1 MANRIHDMFEPV
13 KASEELKES
22 TAAFLQAERRKR
34 TAHFFRPAVYRTIAA
49 VCVMLMLLA
58 GIGGYSVMG
67 TPVSYVSID
76 VNPSVELALNRFDR
90 VVSATAYN
98 EDGEVILEGLAV
110 KGKKY
115 TEAIDLILDSADK
128 SAYLT
133 PESDLVFT
141 VAAKNRE
148 KKRELRTGIENCSGC
163 MEHGGESISA
173 DIGTVTE
180 AHHHGVSLGKYSAY
194 LKLSQYDET
203 VTVEDCRDMT
213 MSDIHHQIKEHEQGG
228 KHRNGEANETDDG
241 DSSGSPGK
249 THRNGHHNGNHE

>member
-13 KASEELKES
+13 KASEELKQS
-22 TAAFLQAERRKR
+22 TVEFLQAERRKR
-34 TAHFFRPAVYRTIAA
+34 TAHFLRPAVYRTIAA

-76 VNPSVELALNRFDR
+76 VNPSVELALNRLDR

-133 PESDLVFT
+133 SESDLVFT
-141 VAAKNRE
+141 VAAKNRQ

-173 DIGTVTE
+173 DLGTVTE

-203 VTVEDCRDMT
+203 VTVEDCKDMT
-213 MSDIHHQIKEHEQGG
+213 MSDIHHQIKEHEQDGSHQNG
-228 KHRNGEANETDDG
+228 EEHRENDDDSSSSDEKHRN
-241 DSSGSPGK
+241 
-249 THRNGHHNGNHE
+249 RHHNGEHE